1 MTARDIDTA
10 TGDLLASLDEGVLTL
25 TLNRPEARNAMSPAM
40 VDALAGQLAWAEL
53 EPSVKCVVLTGAGKG
68 FCAGGDVK
76 GMAARGDGTVGD
88 NTIDGAIHLQRV
100 KQHAA
105 AGKSSNGPRS
115 RVGWVD
121 AEGGL
126 MTARDIDTATG
137 DLLASLDEGVLTLTL
152 NRPEARNAMSPAMVD
167 ALAGQL
173 AWAELEPSVK
183 CVVLTGAGKG
193 FCAGGDVKGMAA
205 RGDGT
210 VGDNTIDGAI
220 HLQRVKQRATA
231 GKLFKMPKPTIASL
245 PGAAAGAGLSL
256 ALACDLRIMA
266 RTAIM
271 TTAFARV
278 GFSGDYG
285 GTYFLT
291 QLVGSAKAR
300 ELYYLSDRV
309 SADEA
314 LRLGLANWV
323 CEADELAAKTRE
335 IAGRLAQGPT
345 VAYRYMKE
353 NLNRAMA
360 GDVDNCLDLEAT
372 HHIHCG
378 QTEDHREAT
387 KAFVEKREPVFKGQ

>member
-1 MTARDIDTA
+1 
-10 TGDLLASLDEGVLTL
+10 
-25 TLNRPEARNAMSPAM
+25 
-40 VDALAGQLAWAEL
+40 
-53 EPSVKCVVLTGAGKG
+53 
-68 FCAGGDVK
+68 
-76 GMAARGDGTVGD
+76 
-88 NTIDGAIHLQRV
+88 
-100 KQHAA
+100 
-105 AGKSSNGPRS
+105 
-115 RVGWVD
+115 
-121 AEGGL
+121 

-360 GDVDNCLDLEAT
+360 GDVDDCLDLEAT